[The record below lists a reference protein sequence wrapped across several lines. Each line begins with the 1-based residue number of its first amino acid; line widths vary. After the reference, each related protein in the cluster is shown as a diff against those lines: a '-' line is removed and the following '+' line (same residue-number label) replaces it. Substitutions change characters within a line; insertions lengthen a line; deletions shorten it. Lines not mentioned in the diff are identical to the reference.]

1 MKKNPFAN
9 INSEEVLEKY
19 IHNKP
24 PKRRELYHWL
34 VDLPFLLEMS
44 KGVDENLQSFANF
57 YLDTAMPFIDKAL
70 KKKYGLK
77 DAVHF
82 INYNVMNAI
91 HGEKGLSMDMENVIK
106 MEESNFKEVLKFLK
120 KDGRFH

>member
-1 MKKNPFAN
+1 MKKNPFVN

-24 PKRRELYHWL
+24 PQRRELYHWL
-34 VDLPFLLEMS
+34 VDLPFLVEIS
-44 KGVDENLQSFANF
+44 RGVDEELDSFANF
-57 YLDTAMPFIDKAL
+57 YLDTAMPFINKAL

-82 INYNVMNAI
+82 INFNVMNSI
-91 HGEKGLSMDMENVIK
+91 HGDKGLSVDMENVIK
-106 MEESNFKEVLKFLK
+106 MEEGNFKEVLKFLK

>member
-1 MKKNPFAN
+1 
-9 INSEEVLEKY
+9 
-19 IHNKP
+19 
-24 PKRRELYHWL
+24 
-34 VDLPFLLEMS
+34 
-44 KGVDENLQSFANF
+44 
-57 YLDTAMPFIDKAL
+57 MPFINKAL

-82 INYNVMNAI
+82 INFNVMNAI
-91 HGEKGLSMDMENVIK
+91 HGDKGLSVDMENVIK